1 MSVPTLVLNVGVR
14 HHLFPDDIVFVEL
27 NPSQE
32 YRSSILSGLSPEVI
46 MEICTRA
53 ISFWTYQTTQEAK
66 FQEMAQRTLED
77 KLSLV
82 EKQLQR
88 MTREVNVE
96 LNGFRDTVSGLQEE
110 LEQERRKS
118 ADLSGQLEEKMRQ
131 LSKVQAQYDRQKRR
145 PLFTDTLLP
154 THNQPQQERAAMPV
168 VSGNPY
174 HHYQV
179 MTTQA
184 PIASMPMEMHGAQPT
199 FGATL
204 QVGQE
209 RPLPQQNSGS
219 FAYTPTNRTQDA
231 SCL

>member
-1 MSVPTLVLNVGVR
+1 MRDEP
-14 HHLFPDDIVFVEL
+14 HEA
-27 NPSQE
+27 
-32 YRSSILSGLSPEVI
+32 SILSGLSPEVI

-53 ISFWTYQTTQEAK
+53 ISFWTYQTAQEAK

-77 KLSLV
+77 KLGLV

-96 LNGFRDTVSGLQEE
+96 LNGLQEE

-145 PLFTDTLLP
+145 PLFTDTLLQ
-154 THNQPQQERAAMPV
+154 THTQPLQERPAMPV
-168 VSGNPY
+168 LSGNPY

-179 MTTQA
+179 MNTQA
-184 PIASMPMEMHGAQPT
+184 PIASMPVEMHGSQPA
-199 FGATL
+199 FGAAL
-204 QVGQE
+204 QVGHE
-209 RPLPQQNSGS
+209 LPPPNQNSGTFMYNS
-219 FAYTPTNRTQDA
+219 TNRTQGEP
-231 SCL
+231 SL